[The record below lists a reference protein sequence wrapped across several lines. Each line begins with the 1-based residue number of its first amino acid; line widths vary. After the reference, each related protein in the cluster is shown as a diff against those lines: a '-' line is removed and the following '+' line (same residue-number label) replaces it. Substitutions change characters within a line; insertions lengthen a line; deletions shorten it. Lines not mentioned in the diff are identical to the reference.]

1 VNQSFLIMLG
11 VLAVADPPRC
21 REQSFYVMGTLARIE
36 ACGLE
41 EPALDDAIGLAY
53 RELETVD
60 RLMSLYREESELSRL
75 NRRPPGTPFALSPAT
90 FEVLAEA
97 VRIAEESGGAFDPT
111 VGPLLRLW
119 GFYRGEG
126 SVPTSSQLVD
136 VGTKVG
142 FRHIRLDPIG
152 SSVRLGRAGVEIDL
166 GALAKGYAVDRAI
179 AALRKAGAAQG
190 VVDLGESSI
199 GLYGNGYQEKLFSV
213 RNKSGSSHFLATFEL
228 GEGCLSTS
236 AGDEKGFERDG
247 EWFSHI
253 IDPRTG
259 WPVRDSLSATVVG
272 KEGEAMKVD
281 ALSTAGFVAGPHGA
295 VDLWER
301 FGVEG
306 ILFYR
311 KGGEID
317 SIRTSRFPLSSASSG
332 TQRASQRSRSIG

>member
-136 VGTKVG
+136 VGTK
-142 FRHIRLDPIG
+142 
-152 SSVRLGRAGVEIDL
+152 
-166 GALAKGYAVDRAI
+166 
-179 AALRKAGAAQG
+179 AGAAQG

-311 KGGEID
+311 MGGEID